1 MSSSSSAAADSFI
14 GSLISLI
21 SKSEIR
27 YEGILVSINPQ
38 ESTIALHNVRSYGSE
53 GRRKGGPQVPPS
65 GKEYEYILFRG
76 TDIKD
81 LQVKSS
87 PSVHTKPQIH
97 HDPAI
102 TQSHNSGNTCTPSSH
117 ASSDPVEG
125 EILSYKAV
133 QLDVA
138 RQPIPDKFSLYQTG
152 ATMSSWASSSAVTNT
167 EAAAFTS
174 PMYSQGF
181 VNASTSQPL
190 GEQQTVHSHPQDH
203 APTRTGNFSLSS
215 GPLIFPS
222 ESEISN
228 YTYLSPSL
236 SSNNS
241 LLPSPSSS
249 VPYNLPAK
257 PTLASSNQELNSM
270 AANNSL
276 LPSSSL
282 SVPYNLPA
290 KPTLASSNQ
299 ELNSMALISGK
310 AGPSSTPFFPLS
322 SLHYSLSSTSG
333 ASNPFAEHPP
343 LLNPEQLISSLPAA
357 TSSHHNLY
365 PEPKHM
371 EVLLPSSTDSV
382 AHVMPQASLLHLP
395 TSFQQGQPGVS
406 QFSEE
411 FDFTAMN
418 EKFKKDEVWG
428 TLGKENQGT
437 MLTGAE
443 CDPIHCY
450 NVELKDDYTRSPYNA
465 GSRSVYNKDDFF
477 DTISCTSLNR
487 GAWSGR
493 GRFSERMK
501 QDSETFGVFQQ
512 RPTLGRGHPDAGNF
526 RGLYSQGRGY
536 GSYGGR
542 GHGVY
547 RPF

>member
-1 MSSSSSAAADSFI
+1 MMPSREASADGQEDTHQPLLIHGDPSSSSSAAAAADSFI

-53 GRRKGGPQVPPS
+53 GRRKDAPQVPPS
-65 GKEYEYILFRG
+65 DKEYEYILFRG

-87 PSVHTKPQIH
+87 PSVRTKPQIH

-102 TQSHNSGNTCTPSSH
+102 TQSHNSGNTYAPPSH

-125 EILSYKAV
+125 EILSSKAV
-133 QLDVA
+133 QMDVA
-138 RQPIPDKFSLYQTG
+138 RQPIPDKVSLYQTG
-152 ATMSSWASSSAVTNT
+152 TTMSSWASSSAVTNT

-181 VNASTSQPL
+181 VSASTSQPL

-203 APTRTGNFSLSS
+203 APTRTGNFAPSS
-215 GPLIFPS
+215 GPLTFPS
-222 ESEISN
+222 QSEISN
-228 YTYLSPSL
+228 YSYLSPSL
-236 SSNNS
+236 SANNS
-241 LLPSPSSS
+241 LLPSSSS
-249 VPYNLPAK
+249 SIPYNLIPYNLPAR
-257 PTLASSNQELNSM
+257 PTLASSNQEL
-270 AANNSL
+270 
-276 LPSSSL
+276 SS
-282 SVPYNLPA
+282 
-290 KPTLASSNQ
+290 T
-299 ELNSMALISGK
+299 ALISRK

-322 SLHYSLSSTSG
+322 SLHYSPSSTSG
-333 ASNPFAEHPP
+333 ASNPLTEHPP
-343 LLNPEQLISSLPAA
+343 SLNPEQLISSLPAA
-357 TSSHHNLY
+357 TSSHHNSY

-382 AHVMPQASLLHLP
+382 SRVMPQAPLLHLP
-395 TSFQQGQPGVS
+395 TSFQQGQPWVT

-428 TLGKENQGT
+428 TLGREKQGT
-437 MLTGAE
+437 KLTGAE

-450 NVELKDDYTRSPYNA
+450 NVEPKDDYTQSPYNA

-501 QDSETFGVFQQ
+501 QDSETFGEFQQ
-512 RPTLGRGHPDAGNF
+512 RPTLGRGHPDSGNF
-526 RGLYSQGRGY
+526 RGLYSRGRGY